1 MKGEL
6 FTHEVSQTSTVFGR
20 KKDVRVVFQG
30 DQAATDGTNIIL
42 PSIDLNGDVTDGQAD
57 IIRGYVDH
65 EAGHVRHSD
74 MPAIQTLYREC
85 EAQGN
90 TLLRA
95 VHNAL
100 EDVWLER
107 RVRDEYPGAERNLVA
122 TATAV
127 NDEFLREVPAGDPRL
142 QDDKF
147 VSAVAL
153 TWEGRKN
160 YEGDTTCQRCLDLL
174 DDGLRTAL
182 GRWVDALDGCQNTR
196 DVIALAREVER
207 QLNTGEHRDTP
218 KQPQSGDG
226 QGSDGQG
233 NAQNGSDTGDATGD
247 GTQQGGSPVGPSDGD
262 ASRDGSDAPRNRNNG
277 DDGTEEGGRA
287 GGGVGDGSP
296 DQAPDVYE
304 NFGFDQAV
312 NRATDEG
319 GLLNAGGSS
328 YRALSTAHDKWHH
341 RTDQPRKYGRMTMG
355 RIMANG
361 NAQDY
366 NNTLEAT
373 AGLTNIMRRKL
384 ERALMAKQQRD
395 WDYGREHGR
404 LDSRRLASAY
414 AAKPNV
420 FKMRD
425 DRLEMDTALSMLIDL
440 SGSMN
445 GHKVH
450 LAMQAV
456 IAMCEAIDRTG
467 IQYEV
472 LGFNNRSG
480 WIDSVPRPQRTEGR
494 MYSRFDPLDMY
505 VFKDFQERLNEAK
518 GALSTIT
525 HMSGGDNG
533 DSEAVQHAFDR
544 LRKRGEKRKVLM
556 VFSDGRPRTSGDFG
570 FRHLQDHL
578 RSVVADIEAA
588 DVDVMGIGI
597 CDTAVSQFYPK
608 FVVVDSVEDLAGSA
622 LDIMARTLMGER
634 FVVDNSKLY
643 ASA

>member
-1 MKGEL
+1 
-6 FTHEVSQTSTVFGR
+6 
-20 KKDVRVVFQG
+20 
-30 DQAATDGTNIIL
+30 
-42 PSIDLNGDVTDGQAD
+42 
-57 IIRGYVDH
+57 
-65 EAGHVRHSD
+65 
-74 MPAIQTLYREC
+74 
-85 EAQGN
+85 
-90 TLLRA
+90 
-95 VHNAL
+95 
-100 EDVWLER
+100 
-107 RVRDEYPGAERNLVA
+107 
-122 TATAV
+122 
-127 NDEFLREVPAGDPRL
+127 
-142 QDDKF
+142 
-147 VSAVAL
+147 
-153 TWEGRKN
+153 
-160 YEGDTTCQRCLDLL
+160 
-174 DDGLRTAL
+174 
-182 GRWVDALDGCQNTR
+182 
-196 DVIALAREVER
+196 
-207 QLNTGEHRDTP
+207 
-218 KQPQSGDG
+218 
-226 QGSDGQG
+226 
-233 NAQNGSDTGDATGD
+233 
-247 GTQQGGSPVGPSDGD
+247 
-262 ASRDGSDAPRNRNNG
+262 
-277 DDGTEEGGRA
+277 
-287 GGGVGDGSP
+287 
-296 DQAPDVYE
+296 
-304 NFGFDQAV
+304 
-312 NRATDEG
+312 
-319 GLLNAGGSS
+319 
-328 YRALSTAHDKWHH
+328 
-341 RTDQPRKYGRMTMG
+341 MG
-355 RIMANG
+355 RHMARG
-361 NAQDY
+361 GAQDY

-440 SGSMN
+440 SGSMS

-544 LRKRGEKRKVLM
+544 LRKRSEKRKVLM

-570 FRHLQDHL
+570 FHHLQEHL
-578 RSVVADIEAA
+578 RSVIADIEAA

-597 CDTAVSQFYPK
+597 CDNAVSQFYPK

-634 FVVDNSKLY
+634 FVVDNSKLH